1 MEKLHEDFTFWWYHV
16 NVKILVVEDNTK
28 LAENLKQGL
37 TQEGYAVD
45 VIPDGLAAE
54 RRILINRDEYDLII
68 LDRMLPGK
76 DGVSVCNSWRENDVV
91 VPVLMLTALDTTN
104 DKVVGLDAGADDYLA
119 KPFAFKELLARIHAL
134 LRRPKQ
140 SSPIILTVRDVSINT
155 TSRVVTYKNK
165 PISLTLKEFMVL
177 EYLMRNENKVITRD
191 DLYSHAW
198 DFADSSFSNTVD
210 VHIKNLRKKIHD
222 NAKIIQTIRG
232 VGYKMESK

>member
-1 MEKLHEDFTFWWYHV
+1 M
-16 NVKILVVEDNTK
+16 KILVVEDNKK

-37 TQEGYAVD
+37 MQEGYAVD
-45 VIPDGLAAE
+45 VLEDGLAAE
-54 RRILINRDEYDLII
+54 RRILINRDEYDLIV

-76 DGVSVCNSWRENDVV
+76 DGMLVCSNWRENGVV
-91 VPVLMLTALDTTN
+91 VPVLMLTALGTTD

-140 SSPIILTVRDVSINT
+140 SFPDILNSGDISINT
-155 TSRVVTYKNK
+155 TSRLVTYKKK
-165 PISLTLKEFMVL
+165 PISFTLKEFMVL
-177 EYLMRNENKVITRD
+177 EYLMRNENKVVTRD
-191 DLYSHAW
+191 ELYSHAW

-222 NAKIIQTIRG
+222 NGKFIKTIRG
-232 VGYKMESK
+232 VGYKFEAQ

>member
-1 MEKLHEDFTFWWYHV
+1 M
-16 NVKILVVEDNTK
+16 KILVVEDNKK

-37 TQEGYAVD
+37 MQEGYAVD
-45 VIPDGLAAE
+45 VIEEGLAAE
-54 RRILINRDEYDLII
+54 RRILINRDEYDLVI

-76 DGVSVCNSWRENDVV
+76 DGVLVCSFWRECGVV
-91 VPVLMLTALDTTN
+91 VPVLMLTALGATD
-104 DKVVGLDAGADDYLA
+104 DRVVGLDAGADDYLT

-140 SSPIILTVRDVSINT
+140 SFPDILNSGDIQINT
-155 TSRVVTYKNK
+155 TSRTVTFKDK
-165 PISLTLKEFMVL
+165 IISLTLKEFMVL
-177 EYLMRNENKVITRD
+177 EYLMRNLNKVITRD
-191 DLYSHAW
+191 ELYSHAW

-232 VGYKMESK
+232 VGYKLAA